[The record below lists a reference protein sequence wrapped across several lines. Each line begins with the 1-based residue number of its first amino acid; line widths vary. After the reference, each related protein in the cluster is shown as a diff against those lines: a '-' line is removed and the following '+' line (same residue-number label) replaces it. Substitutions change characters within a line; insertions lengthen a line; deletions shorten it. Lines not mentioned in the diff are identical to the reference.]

1 MPKKKA
7 KTGKPKVHED
17 LEGFEMKIN
26 EFGQI
31 RTNMDVS
38 KINEFLNKN
47 VEDKKFKE
55 RDDEEHIK
63 KGKFKG
69 KDKKGKKK

>member
-1 MPKKKA
+1 MPKKKP
-7 KTGKPKVHED
+7 KTGKPKVHEE

-31 RTNMDVS
+31 ETNMDVS

-55 RDDEEHIK
+55 RDDEEEIK
-63 KGKFKG
+63 KGKFKK
-69 KDKKGKKK
+69 KDK